1 MPTSAAASPGR
12 HTLLGLFLISLAT
25 LTYQILLTR
34 IFSVTMWYHFAF
46 MAISVTMFGMSAG
59 ALWVYLR
66 PSAFP
71 LGRTAERLTSWSL
84 WFAVTIVATF
94 LLHVLT
100 PAAPD
105 TSGRGLVVLTLT
117 FLIASIPF
125 VCSGVAV
132 CLALT
137 RFPRDVPRLYA
148 ADLCG
153 AAVGCVLVVLLL
165 RLVDGPTAVL
175 VVAALA
181 AAGAMAFGWTL
192 PAGRWSRAG
201 RALVLSLVAL
211 AVVNGALARVDRPL
225 LRLFWV
231 KGEWEPR
238 PLYERWNSFSRIR
251 VAGNPEWLG
260 RPFGWGMSD
269 TLPEDVRVRQLG
281 LNIDGSAYTVLT
293 RFDGDTGA
301 LDYLKYDVTNLA
313 HYVRRDARVVVVGA
327 GGGRDVLSA
336 LAFGQ
341 RSVVGLE
348 INENILRTVNHR
360 FREFTGRLDAR
371 PDVRF
376 VNDEARSYL
385 ARSREEVD
393 IIQISLIDTWAATA
407 SGAFV
412 LAENSLYTVEAWVT
426 FLERLAPDGILTV
439 SRWYFADRPGEVYRM
454 ATLAAAALERFGVH
468 EPGPHMAIVRTTRP
482 HSPRMPE
489 GVGTLLL
496 SRRPLSAADLEE
508 VRRVAERMDFAIVQ
522 APGHASDP
530 TLAAIASGQDIAR
543 VIAES
548 PLNIAPPTDDSP
560 FFFHMLRV
568 QDVFS
573 ARRWTDQGSGGFN
586 LRAVALLGSLL
597 ATVSVLAGL
606 VLVAPLAAGRRAPL
620 GLDALPLVLFFAAIG
635 FGFLLIEISQLQ
647 RLIVFLGHPTY
658 SLSVVLFS
666 LLLAGGIGSATVGW
680 MGEGRGRAAGALA
693 LLVAVLVLFGLATPH
708 LVAAFDAAGNA
719 VRILVAVAVLIPIG
733 FFMGMPFP
741 LGMRLAASRAPA
753 LTPWFW
759 AINGATSIVAS
770 VLAIVLALGWG
781 ISAAFWAGVVCYV
794 AAAGAFVLADRG
806 PRVPARPR
814 RAGG

>member
-1 MPTSAAASPGR
+1 MTDSAPAAPGR
-12 HTLLGLFLISLAT
+12 HTLLGLFLVSLAT

-59 ALWVYLR
+59 ALLVYLR

-71 LGRTAERLTSWSL
+71 FDRTAARLTAWSF
-84 WFAVTIVATF
+84 WFAAAIVATF
-94 LLHVLT
+94 LLHVVT

-105 TSGRGLVVLTLT
+105 TSGRGLIVLTLT
-117 FLIASIPF
+117 FLIASVPF

-153 AAVGCVLVVLLL
+153 AAVGCVLLIALL
-165 RLVDGPTAVL
+165 RVVDGPTAVL
-175 VVAALA
+175 VVAAIA
-181 AAGAMAFGWTL
+181 AAGAMAFGRGL
-192 PAGRWSRAG
+192 PAGARPRGG
-201 RALVLSLVAL
+201 RALVVALVAL
-211 AVVNGALARVDRPL
+211 AAVNGGLARLDRPL

-238 PLYERWNSFSRIR
+238 PLYERWNSFSRVR
-251 VAGNPEWLG
+251 VAGNPDWLG
-260 RPFGWGMSD
+260 QPFGWGLSH
-269 TLPEDVRVRQLG
+269 TLPGDVRVRQLG

-293 RFDGDTGA
+293 RFDGDAGA

-313 HYVRRDARVVVVGA
+313 HYLRRDARVIVVGA
-327 GGGRDVLSA
+327 GGGRDILSA

-348 INENILRTVNHR
+348 INENILRTVNDR
-360 FREFTGRLDAR
+360 FGEFTGRLDVH
-371 PDVRF
+371 PQVRF
-376 VNDEARSYL
+376 VHDEARSYL
-385 ARSREEVD
+385 ARSREEAD

-426 FLERLAPDGILTV
+426 FLERLSPDGILAV
-439 SRWYFADRPGEVYRM
+439 SRWYFADRPGEVYRL
-454 ATLAAAALERFGVH
+454 ATLAAAALERVGVH
-468 EPGPHMAIVRTTRP
+468 APGPHMAVVRTTRP
-482 HSPRMPE
+482 HSPRTRD

-496 SRRPLSAADLEE
+496 ARRPFSADDLDVIRTVAD
-508 VRRVAERMDFAIVQ
+508 RMDFAIVQ
-522 APGHASDP
+522 APGHESDP
-530 TLAAIASGQDIAR
+530 TLAAIASGKDIAR

-606 VLVAPLAAGRRAPL
+606 VLLAPLVAARRARLTL
-620 GLDALPLVLFFAAIG
+620 GALPLVLFFAAIG

-666 LLLAGGIGSATVGW
+666 LLLASGIGSASVGW
-680 MGEGRGRAAGALA
+680 LGDGRRRASAC
-693 LLVAVLVLFGLATPH
+693 LVS
-708 LVAAFDAAGNA
+708 LVAALVVFGVLTPPLVSAFQASGNA
-719 VRILVAVAVLIPIG
+719 VRILMAVAVLMPIG

-741 LGMRLAASRAPA
+741 LGMRLAAAHAPE
-753 LTPWFW
+753 LTAWFW

-770 VLAIVLALGWG
+770 VLAVVLALGWG
-781 ISAAFWAGVVCYV
+781 ISTAFWAGVACYV
-794 AAAGAFVLADRG
+794 GALAAFVLTGRG
-806 PRVPARPR
+806 AGAAANAPH
-814 RAGG
+814 RA